1 VFSSAPLLAQG
12 AEKPPLA
19 TATVGS
25 QASYPIF
32 GRGNPYQQNRKKKA
46 KKCTREFFSSANRK
60 KNKNIDRKH
69 FFM

>member
-32 GRGNPYQQNRKKKA
+32 GRGNPYQQNRKKKS
-46 KKCTREFFSSANRK
+46 KKMHKRIFFERK
-60 KNKNIDRKH
+60 SKKKQKYR
-69 FFM
+69 